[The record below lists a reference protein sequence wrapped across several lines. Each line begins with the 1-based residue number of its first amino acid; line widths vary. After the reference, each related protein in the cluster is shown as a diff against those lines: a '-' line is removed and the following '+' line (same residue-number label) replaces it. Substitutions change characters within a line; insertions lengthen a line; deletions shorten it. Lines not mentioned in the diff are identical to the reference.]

1 MPFKT
6 TWDDS
11 FSVGNAI
18 LDSQHQQL
26 LEICNRLAECIG
38 MTGRDS
44 DGLFHEVLNELAVYG
59 KKHFITE
66 EHLLSQLGYSSLADQ
81 LAEHA
86 AYDEK
91 LAAVLIAAVAG
102 KLEKIELQRYLSHWW
117 VDHILGSDM
126 LYKPFLEH
134 ASTSTGARAMGY

>member
-6 TWDDS
+6 TWEDS
-11 FSVGNAI
+11 FSVGNVA
-18 LDSQHQQL
+18 LDEQHKRL
-26 LEICNRLAECIG
+26 LEICNRLAECIEI
-38 MTGRDS
+38 TGRDS

-66 EHLLSQLGYSSLADQ
+66 EHLLSQLGYPSLADQ

-91 LAAVLIAAVAG
+91 LAAVLIAAIHG
-102 KLEKIELQRYLSHWW
+102 KFEKIELQHYLSHWW

-126 LYKPFLEH
+126 KYKAFIEGASP
-134 ASTSTGARAMGY
+134 STSINSAA